1 MKPSLYKQFML
12 EAYDYNASLPE
23 PFDIIYVHSTEYY
36 SKFHYFKFRNNETLG
51 YNEFL
56 IQEKSHPNYS
66 SILERDLKEQSANPN
81 AKQLILIGDTDFM
94 HAYFN
99 HFFNQHKELQLDLL
113 KFYTGFVKFSS
124 TQLDFLN
131 TLEKKEIEPFLLQ
144 INSWYTYSNES
155 LKNLNTLMTNKNFNE
170 GFKVGIIKKYVE
182 YNLKAINKNP
192 SFSKGLEEFVD
203 NHYPNFMDII
213 TPNVV
218 AIQKRIEPVDQTTYF
233 SSFKNSI
240 CLYQHIDSEK
250 LLKTFHIAGWTTS
263 SYNSLVQMYHL
274 YLSENKKFNI
284 KADIHQNQKSIEV
297 YIKTPNSDYTL
308 EKYQQDLLFL
318 FNFYRQNPEHRL
330 LIDNVS
336 KILFNQK
343 LQDNLPPKD
352 CLHIKPKKI

>member
-1 MKPSLYKQFML
+1 MKPNLYKQFML

-23 PFDIIYVHSTEYY
+23 PFDIIYIRPNEYY
-36 SKFHYFKFRNNETLG
+36 IKNNYLSFKKPDTVMSYEMVISNDSPPSYT
-51 YNEFL
+51 
-56 IQEKSHPNYS
+56 
-66 SILERDLKEQSANPN
+66 SIVERDLKEQSANPN
-81 AKQLILIGDTDFM
+81 AKQLLLVGNTDFM

-99 HFFNQHKELQLDLL
+99 HFFDQHKDLQLDLL
-113 KFYTGFVKFSS
+113 KFYSGFVKFTS

-131 TLEKKEIEPFLLQ
+131 NLEKKEIEPFLLQ
-144 INSWYTYSNES
+144 INYWYNYSNES
-155 LKNLNTLMTNKNFNE
+155 IKNLNTFMTNKNFNE

-182 YNLKAINKNP
+182 YNLKVINKNP

-218 AIQKRIEPVDQTTYF
+218 AIQKRIEPVDQTIYF
-233 SSFKNSI
+233 SSFKDSI

-263 SYNSLVQMYHL
+263 SYNSLIQMYHL

-284 KADIHQNQKSIEV
+284 KTDIHQNQKSLEV
-297 YIKTPNSDYTL
+297 YIKTPDSDYTL
-308 EKYQQDLLFL
+308 EKHQQDLLFL

-343 LQDNLPPKD
+343 IQDNLPPKD
-352 CLHIKPKKI
+352 CIHIKPKKI